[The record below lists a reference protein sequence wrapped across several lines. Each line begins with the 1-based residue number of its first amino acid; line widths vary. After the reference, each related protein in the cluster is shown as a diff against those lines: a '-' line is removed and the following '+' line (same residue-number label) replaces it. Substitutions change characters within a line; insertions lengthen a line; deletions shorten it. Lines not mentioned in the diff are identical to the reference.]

1 MNIAADSE
9 ALLDRAAMLIAGGRE
24 AAAWPVLEAAR
35 NPASGR
41 WAELAGLVQLR
52 ADRLDAARDIL
63 DSGIIAAPDNAG
75 LRLLRAEVLQRLGHL
90 TEALGDAAEGVI
102 LDRGNA
108 TAKAL
113 LGTLLLQAGQVR
125 DALTCLAEAAAAEP
139 TRAAFRCGLA
149 AAHEAAGD
157 PARAANCLED
167 AIAAIPHD
175 LALRNDAVLLAVRHR
190 RFSDAVSLAKAARA
204 AGIADACLFGLLGH
218 SLSSLGR
225 HAEAAD
231 AYRDALKLG
240 PDDPY
245 VRHLVAAA
253 GIVPDAPH
261 APAEYVR
268 TVFDGYAPRF
278 EAHLLSLGYRV
289 PGLLRAALLRHRAG
303 PFLETLDLGCG
314 TGLMGVVLAD
324 LAPASLI
331 GVDLSPAML
340 RQAQTKGLY
349 AALHEAEIGAFLRGT
364 TARFPLILAADVLC
378 YFGDLSDILSL
389 IAARLAPGGLFLA
402 SLEETQDVPGW
413 RLGPAGRYA
422 HHADYLRHC
431 ATHAG
436 VAVLEITR
444 ESLRQEAGA
453 DVAGLIVVVEAST

>member
-9 ALLDRAAMLIAGGRE
+9 TLLDRAAALIAAGRE
-24 AAAWPVLEAAR
+24 AAAWPVLEAIR
-35 NPASGR
+35 DPSSGR

-63 DSGIIAAPDNAG
+63 DSGIMAAPDNAA
-75 LRLLRAEVLQRLGHL
+75 LRLLRAEVLQRLGRL

-102 LDRGNA
+102 LDRRNA
-108 TAKAL
+108 TAKAV
-113 LGTLLLQAGQVR
+113 LGTLLLQTGHAQ
-125 DALTCLAEAAAAEP
+125 DALTCLVEAAAAEP

-157 PARAANCLED
+157 PARAAASLQD
-167 AIAAIPHD
+167 AIAAIPYD

-190 RFSDAVSLAKAARA
+190 RFSDAVSLAQAARA

-218 SLSSLGR
+218 SLSTLGR

-253 GIVPDAPH
+253 GILPDSPR

-289 PGLLRAALLRHRAG
+289 PGLLRAALLRHRAA
-303 PFLETLDLGCG
+303 PFPESLDLGCG

-340 RQAQTKGLY
+340 RQARAKGLY
-349 AALHEAEIGAFLRGT
+349 AALHETEIAEFLRGT
-364 TARFPLILAADVLC
+364 TARFPLIVAADVLC
-378 YFGDLSDILSL
+378 YFGDLSEILPL
-389 IAARLAPGGLFLA
+389 IAARLVPGGLFLA
-402 SLEETQDVPGW
+402 SLEEARDAAGW
-413 RLGPAGRYA
+413 HLGPAGRYA
-422 HHADYLRHC
+422 HCADYLRRC
-431 ATHAG
+431 ATEG
-436 VAVLEITR
+436 GLAVREITR
-444 ESLRQEAGA
+444 ESLRQEAGT
-453 DVAGLIVVVEAST
+453 DVAGLIVVAEAST